1 MLLVYCL
8 GDILVFNRPGST
20 IGFILRLM
28 LSCLPRLLPDAWQSF
43 FGISINFPNYSI
55 LSIPVTLLWIIL
67 VTNSF
72 NLLDNI
78 DGLAGGIA
86 GIAAFMLFISSF
98 GVINH
103 AATGVM
109 NHRYR
114 WDRFS
119 R

>member
-1 MLLVYCL
+1 M
-8 GDILVFNRPGST
+8 PGN
-20 IGFILRLM
+20 L
-28 LSCLPRLLPDAWQSF
+28 

-67 VTNSF
+67 VTNAF

-109 NHRYR
+109 NHVVTGGIGLAGTGVYGLILAGAVLGFCRIILTRLKYL
-114 WDRFS
+114 WGIQGVCF
-119 R
+119 